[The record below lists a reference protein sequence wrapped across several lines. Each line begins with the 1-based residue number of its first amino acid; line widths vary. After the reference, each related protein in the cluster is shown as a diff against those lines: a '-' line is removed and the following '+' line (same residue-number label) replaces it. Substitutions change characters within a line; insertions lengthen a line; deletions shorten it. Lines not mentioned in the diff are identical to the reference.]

1 MSIQIKIPE
10 FEDLTAANEWME
22 DTVNDPCIDNFRATP
37 TSDDDGMIKYDM
49 IRNSGCCG
57 FFDDF
62 VLIGG
67 IEWFIG
73 CNYGH

>member
-1 MSIQIKIPE
+1 
-10 FEDLTAANEWME
+10 
-22 DTVNDPCIDNFRATP
+22 
-37 TSDDDGMIKYDM
+37 MIKYDM